1 MGFFDKLK
9 AGLTKTRNGIME
21 KIDQVLLAFGVVD
34 EDLFEELLDILIL
47 SDVGVATSQNII
59 DRLREKVKAEKI
71 TKPEAVK
78 SALKEVISDILQAG
92 KNGIDLND
100 RPTVITIIG
109 VNGVGKTTSIGKIA
123 HLYKKNGAKVLLAAG
138 DTFRA
143 AATEQLDIWAQRAGV
158 DIVKQGE
165 GADPA
170 AVVFDACNAAKSRK
184 CDVLICDTAG
194 RLHTKKN
201 LMDEL
206 HKISKVVD
214 RELPGYKRETLL
226 ALDATT
232 GQNALNQAKIF
243 NESAQ
248 ITGIVLTKLDGTA
261 KGGIVIAISDE
272 LHIPVKLVGVGEQMD
287 DLQPFD
293 PVAFTDALFGE

>member
-9 AGLTKTRNGIME
+9 AGLAKTRNGIME
-21 KIDQVLLAFGVVD
+21 KVDQVLLAFGIVD
-34 EDLFEELLDILIL
+34 EDLFEELMDILIL

-59 DRLREKVKAEKI
+59 DRLREKVKEEKI
-71 TKPEAVK
+71 TKAEDVK
-78 SALKEVISDILQAG
+78 GALKQVILEILQAG

-100 RPTVITIIG
+100 RPTVITVIG

-123 HLYKKNGAKVLLAAG
+123 HLYKSNGAKVLLAAG

-170 AVVFDACNAAKSRK
+170 AVVYDACGAAKSRK

-226 ALDATT
+226 VLDATT

-243 NESAQ
+243 NESAE

-261 KGGIVIAISDE
+261 KGGIVVAISDE

-293 PVAFTDALFGE
+293 PVEFVDALFGK